1 MKTRSIIRTAELNA
15 IPKTIF
21 DMWTT
26 NEGNIKFFAVEADI
40 ELKVG
45 GKYELY
51 FDVNGQVGKKGTEG
65 CQILDYTD
73 PTYLKLSWN
82 APPSLPHHRDANFR
96 RFVEIRLED
105 KNDYTKLTL
114 ENSGYPEDSY
124 YDDVYNYFDRAW
136 TFVVKGL
143 ADVVNK

>member
-1 MKTRSIIRTAELNA
+1 MKTRSIIRTAELDA
-15 IPKTIF
+15 SPEIIF

-26 NEGNIKFFAVEADI
+26 NEGNIKFFAVEANI
-40 ELKVG
+40 ELRIG

-51 FDVNGQVGKKGTEG
+51 FDVNGQPGKKGTEG
-65 CQILDYTD
+65 CQILDYTY

-82 APPSLPHHRDANFR
+82 APPSLPHHRDVNFR
-96 RFVEIRLED
+96 SFVEITIEY
-105 KNDYTKLTL
+105 KNNQTKLTL
-114 ENSGYPEDSY
+114 ENGGYPEDSY

-143 ADVVNK
+143 TEAVNK